1 MVMIGGGD
9 MAVSEA
15 KKRANLK
22 YDSKTYK
29 KVMLRFKLDDLE
41 RLHDHIKER
50 DESFNG
56 FVNRAVSEQVKRDA
70 EDTEILA
77 KAEKTP

>member
-1 MVMIGGGD
+1 MP
-9 MAVSEA
+9 VSEA
-15 KKRANLK
+15 QRRAISK

-29 KVMLRFKLDDLE
+29 KVILRFKLDDLE
-41 RLHDHIKER
+41 RLHGHIKER

-70 EDTEILA
+70 NE
-77 KAEKTP
+77 AEQ